1 MLGSTVRPIR
11 RRAWSMQ
18 GAKCSS
24 GPGGMVDQ
32 VLQTLIRRRCNNVRV
47 KAALALG
54 AAMFLAPLLL
64 ADHRHVISDDK
75 VDFSSVKTFS
85 VREGTAK
92 TIRAELSNKLI
103 LKKIEDAIRS
113 ELAGKG
119 LTESQDRPD
128 VTVSFTVGQDR
139 PNGPSV
145 IFDHGTLAIDM
156 TAREG
161 NRMIWQGV
169 YTDDSSTPAKVAD
182 KLPSQVQKLLAEYPP
197 KKKK

>member
-1 MLGSTVRPIR
+1 
-11 RRAWSMQ
+11 
-18 GAKCSS
+18 
-24 GPGGMVDQ
+24 MVDQ